1 MKGKLGII
9 VILCVFLLGCD
20 SPEKKE
26 SVKLH
31 KEVELQRDLNAIIE
45 DGKLKAILAY
55 SGTSYF
61 LYKGKPM
68 GFEYE
73 LLQKLAEHLKVE
85 LELKVS
91 KNLDS
96 LISHLSKGD
105 VDLVAYGLAITAE
118 RKKKIAFTDYLYV
131 TKQVLVQKKPKNW
144 RSLTLDQ
151 INSQLVQDPLELIGD
166 TVSVRENSSY
176 FKRLLNLSEEMGG
189 DIIID
194 TLEGKFS
201 TAEII
206 KMVDEEKIKFTIA
219 DKNIADINAS
229 YFPYLDTEVPVSF
242 SQRIAWAVRPSSP
255 KLLDT
260 INSWINQ
267 GRESYEYRVIY
278 NKYFKN
284 KGSFRSRAR
293 SDFYSLNQE
302 QISPYDDIIKD
313 NAERVGM
320 DWRLLAA
327 LVYQESRFKNDSNSH
342 KGAAGLMQMM
352 PATAEELG
360 VKNRLDPAENIR
372 AGTNYLQKIYADFED
387 IPDSLQ
393 RLKFTLAAYNCG
405 YYHLRDAQKLAV
417 SKNMDPLV
425 WDGHVDQMV
434 LALSDP
440 VNYNLPE
447 VSHGYVRGME
457 TYNYIIEIFERFDHY
472 VQFYAEE

>member
-9 VILCVFLLGCD
+9 VILCVLLLGCD
-20 SPEKKE
+20 SPEKKK

-194 TLEGKFS
+194 TLEGKYS

-327 LVYQESRFKNDSNSH
+327 LVYQESRFKNDSNSN

-372 AGTNYLQKIYADFED
+372 AGTNYLQKIYTDFED

-425 WDGHVDQMV
+425 WDGHVDQMI

-457 TYNYIIEIFERFDHY
+457 TYNYIIEIFDRFDHY
-472 VQFYAEE
+472 VQFYEEE